1 MLWMVWIFIVGGFN
15 SVVAIRYLYVDVSGH
30 WIYLL
35 AWVYGVVLCLFLWL
49 LVVVLVGLDCLG

>member
-15 SVVAIRYLYVDVSGH
+15 SVVAICYLYVDASGY

-35 AWVYGVVLCLFLWL
+35 AWVYGDALCLFLWL
-49 LVVVLVGLDCLG
+49 LVIVLVGLECLG

>member
-30 WIYLL
+30 WVYLL
-35 AWVYGVVLCLFLWL
+35 AWVYGDVLCLFLWL